1 MANPKRE
8 LSKTEWSIMS
18 ICWRLGKCTARQ
30 VYEDSLQQKRR
41 SYQTVKTMLD
51 RLADKGYLE
60 RERLGPLWLYKP
72 AVSRSKLVGR
82 AVENFI
88 ETVLDNTFAPLL
100 VHLARRTQL
109 TEDELQE
116 LKELVRNAEA
126 KENGGGSGNA

>member
-100 VHLARRTQL
+100 VHLARRTHL

-126 KENGGGSGNA
+126 TDNRGGSGHD